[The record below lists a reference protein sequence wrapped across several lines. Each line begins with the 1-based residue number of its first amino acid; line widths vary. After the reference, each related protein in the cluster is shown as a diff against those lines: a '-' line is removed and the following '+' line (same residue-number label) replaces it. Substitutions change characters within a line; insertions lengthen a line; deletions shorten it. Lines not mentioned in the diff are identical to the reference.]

1 MPRLRFQRIERE
13 RTDYFITSMQ
23 KSVKFFQGKTNLV
36 GLRAVDYV
44 IVMLAF
50 LNQTKGAAPNDAAP
64 LVSADRT
71 R

>member
-1 MPRLRFQRIERE
+1 LWAFDELC
-13 RTDYFITSMQ
+13 TKNFD
-23 KSVKFFQGKTNLV
+23 NLV
-36 GLRAVDYV
+36 GLSAVDYV

-50 LNQTKGAAPNDAAP
+50 HNQTKGAAPNDAAP